1 MTRTTFR
8 LAALL
13 AACIAIAAC
22 SAGAG
27 ASPASPASGSA
38 SSLPTIAP
46 ASPSSAATPSSPAR
60 SSGPTPSP
68 SSIAVRTA
76 NASPPPTTAR
86 PGDVVATLV
95 PNVRV
100 RSKPRVTDDSFK
112 YDPLL
117 PSGTKLYVLDGP
129 VAGSGYDWYWVAP
142 LTSNELPL
150 GWVAAAGRDG
160 EAWLGASD
168 FDCPTVP
175 SDLRSVLALPRA
187 VGPACFPRVPIT
199 FKARLFDCNCDATPG
214 SDRISPNWLFSFA
227 GPLMVD
233 PSAVRPGSTDDSS
246 YSRPDLLLDPEAQAP
261 DPLPVGTYV
270 SEDDW
275 TIPPVVEITGM
286 FDHPASETC
295 TWDSQDPVP
304 AERLPLDP
312 PVSLCRLEFAVTK
325 IAVAE

>member
-1 MTRTTFR
+1 MTTFR
-8 LAALL
+8 LAATL

-27 ASPASPASGSA
+27 ASPPSPTSASA

-46 ASPSSAATPSSPAR
+46 ASPSSAAPSSSPAR
-60 SSGPTPSP
+60 SSDASPSP

-76 NASPPPTTAR
+76 APSQPTTTIG

-95 PNVRV
+95 PDVRV

-129 VAGSGYDWYWVAP
+129 VAGSGYDWFWVAP
-142 LTSNELPL
+142 LASNELPL

-168 FDCPTVP
+168 FDCPKVP
-175 SDLRSVLALPRA
+175 GDLRSVLALPRA

-214 SDRISPNWLFSFA
+214 SDWISPSWLFSFG

-233 PSAVRPGSTDDSS
+233 ASAVRPSSAADDSS
-246 YSRPDLLLDPEAQAP
+246 YSRRDLLLDPAGQAP
-261 DPLPVGTYV
+261 DPLPVGRYV
-270 SEDDW
+270 EGDEW
-275 TIPPVVEITGM
+275 TIPPVVEVTGM
-286 FDHPASETC
+286 FDHPAAATC
-295 TWDSQDPVP
+295 TWESHDPVA
-304 AERLPLDP
+304 AEQLPLDP

-325 IAVAE
+325 IVVAE